1 MSVQQ
6 VRLTD
11 AEWQV
16 MECLWAGAP
25 MSGREVTQA
34 LEPKTGWSR
43 STILTLLSRLE
54 AKGAVAGDSQGGKK
68 RFLPLLRREDA
79 ALQETETFLD
89 KVYHGSLSLMVSA
102 LTQRQALSPEEI
114 RQLHQLL
121 DGLEGGN
128 RP

>member
-68 RFLPLLRREDA
+68 CFLPLLRREDA

>member
-54 AKGAVAGDSQGGKK
+54 AKGAVTGDSEEGKK
-68 RFLPLLRREDA
+68 RFSPLLRREDA

>member
-54 AKGAVAGDSQGGKK
+54 GKGAVAGESAGGPK
-68 RFLPLLRREDA
+68 RYSPRLDREDA
-79 ALQETETFLD
+79 ALRETESFLD

-102 LTQRQALSPEEI
+102 LTQRQALTEGEI
-114 RQLHQLL
+114 QQLHDIL
-121 DGLEGGN
+121 DGLEGGGKS
-128 RP
+128 

>member
-54 AKGAVAGDSQGGKK
+54 AKGAVAGNSEGGKK
-68 RFLPLLRREDA
+68 LFSPLLGREDA

>member
-68 RFLPLLRREDA
+68 LFLPLLRREDA

>member
-25 MSGREVTQA
+25 MSGREVTQT

-54 AKGAVAGDSQGGKK
+54 AKGAVAGDSEEGKK
-68 RFLPLLRREDA
+68 LFSPLLRREDA

>member
-6 VRLTD
+6 VKLTD

-43 STILTLLSRLE
+43 STILPLLSRLE
-54 AKGAVAGDSQGGKK
+54 AKGAVAGNSEGGKK
-68 RFLPLLRREDA
+68 LFSPLLGREDA

>member
-6 VRLTD
+6 VKLTD

-68 RFLPLLRREDA
+68 CFLPLLRREDA

-114 RQLHQLL
+114 HQLHQLL

>member
-43 STILTLLSRLE
+43 STILTLRGPWPGT
-54 AKGAVAGDSQGGKK
+54 AKGVKSASHPCWGG
-68 RFLPLLRREDA
+68 RTPPCRRPRPFWTRSITA
-79 ALQETETFLD
+79 A
-89 KVYHGSLSLMVSA
+89 
-102 LTQRQALSPEEI
+102 
-114 RQLHQLL
+114 
-121 DGLEGGN
+121 
-128 RP
+128 

>member
-6 VRLTD
+6 VKLTD

-54 AKGAVAGDSQGGKK
+54 AKGAVAGDSEEGKK
-68 RFLPLLRREDA
+68 LFLPLLGREDA

>member
-25 MSGREVTQA
+25 MSGRGVTQA

>member
-1 MSVQQ
+1 MSPQQ
-6 VRLTD
+6 VKLTD

-16 MECLWAGAP
+16 MECLWAGDP

-54 AKGAVAGDSQGGKK
+54 AKGAVAGNSEGGKK
-68 RFLPLLRREDA
+68 LFSPLLGREDA

-102 LTQRQALSPEEI
+102 LTQRQAFSPEEI

>member
-6 VRLTD
+6 VKLTD

-16 MECLWAGAP
+16 MECLWAGDP

-54 AKGAVAGDSQGGKK
+54 AKGAVAGNSEGGKK
-68 RFLPLLRREDA
+68 LFSPLLGREDA

-102 LTQRQALSPEEI
+102 LTQRQAFSPEEI